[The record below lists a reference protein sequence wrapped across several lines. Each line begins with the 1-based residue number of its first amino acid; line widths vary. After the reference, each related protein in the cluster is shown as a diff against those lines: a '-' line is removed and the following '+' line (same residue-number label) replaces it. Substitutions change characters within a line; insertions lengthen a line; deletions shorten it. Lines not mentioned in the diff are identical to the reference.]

1 VQMMVAITETAIG
14 MGMRVYVDDAD
25 DQATRRM
32 VMEYGALPRVAS
44 RRPTADAATNA

>member
-1 VQMMVAITETAIG
+1 MMVAITETAIG

-25 DQATRRM
+25 DEATRRM

-44 RRPTADAATNA
+44 RGPAASETHTA